1 MKRSSVVGCQ
11 LSVALWLGSCDAGPK
26 WTDGEALAP
35 TIARLDADKSG
46 KVDQAEFERVAWK
59 SPGFAF
65 ADVDQDGA
73 LSAEELAAAIKKV
86 DPLDFDGADPRGAPH
101 PKLGPG
107 MTGSFTVEQRWL
119 WEVLYSLRG
128 EALAKDPAAP
138 VPSEEALRA
147 AIATGRVDAAATQ
160 VVLQQLR
167 AAWTAVGLT
176 FPEGLPIK

>member
-1 MKRSSVVGCQ
+1 MKLSAVSCQ
-11 LSVALWLGSCDAGPK
+11 LSAAAMLLVGCDAGAK
-26 WTDGEALAP
+26 WTDSEALAP
-35 TIARLDADKSG
+35 TVKRLDANGDG

-65 ADVDQDGA
+65 ADVDQDAA

-160 VVLQQLR
+160 LVLQQLR